1 MRLFRKHS
9 SKEHTIWINHFF
21 FRSLCKKKRNR
32 MCWIYTNTLNIIR
45 TLRRSTNSAPD
56 FRYYY
61 WWRTNYTVGGA
72 IVTVLISWNNMKV
85 TQFYSSFWIKLTSK
99 WCFVDLRTN
108 YMFFYLI
115 IFPPIHLIR
124 SSNMHRFTIKF
135 ALKQTRFKIN

>member
-21 FRSLCKKKRNR
+21 FAHSVRKKEIE
-32 MCWIYTNTLNIIR
+32 CAELNIIR

-115 IFPPIHLIR
+115 SFPPIHLIR